1 MQYNNQQSVATL
13 VYCGVHQLIP
23 GPLEK
28 SVIPM
33 VLMAPPLMQL
43 KSLDVMWHHK
53 PKCHQQRSEIS
64 AVCMVLMV
72 DDN

>member
-1 MQYNNQQSVATL
+1 MQYNNQQTVATL

-43 KSLDVMWHHK
+43 KGSM
-53 PKCHQQRSEIS
+53 
-64 AVCMVLMV
+64 
-72 DDN
+72 